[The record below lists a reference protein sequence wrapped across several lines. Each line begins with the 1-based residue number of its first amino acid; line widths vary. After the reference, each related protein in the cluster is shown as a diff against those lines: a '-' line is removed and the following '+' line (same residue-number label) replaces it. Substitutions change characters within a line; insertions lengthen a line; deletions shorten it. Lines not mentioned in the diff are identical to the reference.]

1 MNKLFG
7 LAIALS
13 FCFISIEASAIDPVA
28 TNGIYQIKTDGNG
41 KFFVQRHGYTTATA
55 DSLEDAKKTA
65 EDQAEVMGD
74 DMSGGWSDEGGG
86 DDGGGDDGGGDDGGD
101 DQKCRVGNEKACI
114 NVYLTEKLKELSD
127 RIDALEGNQ

>member
-1 MNKLFG
+1 MNKLLG

-13 FCFISIEASAIDPVA
+13 FCFITIEASAGDPIA

-41 KFFVQRHGYTTATA
+41 KYFVQRHGYTTSAE
-55 DSLEDAKKTA
+55 DSLADAKKAA

-86 DDGGGDDGGGDDGGD
+86 DDGGGDDGGGNDDGGD
-101 DQKCRVGNEKACI
+101 QKCKVGNEKECI